1 MLEWVIFALL
11 GYIFFAGGN
20 IVEKIIRTVHIKSPF
35 SFAILLGAF
44 ESLFILLIPFFG
56 INLTSWV
63 FIIPAIGAGA
73 LRVLAFLP
81 YAEALSTE
89 EVSRLVPLWTLDPV
103 FTLLMASFFLGESLT
118 ANFHVAFVLVLL
130 GSVLLMARTGKR
142 MFRLNRAFAFM
153 VASSFLYALQA
164 VLLKFAYF
172 ELSFFH
178 GLIWVSIG
186 TLITT
191 VVILS
196 RKRFREAAREEIIGN
211 VPNRMLAMF
220 AAFGLLGIFFINYA
234 IKLGSVSIVEVM
246 FGFQMVFVLVI
257 ATAFSFAL
265 PSFVRE
271 SVKLKSMSVKIF
283 SIAIML
289 AGLFFL
295 YY

>member
-1 MLEWVIFALL
+1 MLEWVVFALL
-11 GYIFFAGGN
+11 GYLFFAGGN
-20 IVEKIIRTVHIKSPF
+20 IVEKILRTVYVKSPV
-35 SFAILLGAF
+35 SFAVLLGAF

-56 INLTSWV
+56 INLTAWV
-63 FIIPAIGAGA
+63 FILPAVAAGA

-81 YAEALSTE
+81 YAEALSKE

-103 FTLLMASFFLGESLT
+103 FTLLMASVFLGDALT
-118 ANFHVAFVLVLL
+118 ANFYAAFVLVLL
-130 GSVLLMARTGKR
+130 GSVILMARTGKK
-142 MFRLNRAFAFM
+142 MFRLNKAFVLMA
-153 VASSFLYALQA
+153 ASSFLYALQA

-172 ELSFFH
+172 ELSFAH
-178 GLIWVSIG
+178 GLIWISIG
-186 TLITT
+186 TLATT
-191 VVILS
+191 AVILS
-196 RKRFREAAREEIIGN
+196 RKKFREAARDEIIGN

-220 AAFGLLGIFFINYA
+220 AVFGLLGIFFINYA

-246 FGFQMVFVLVI
+246 FGFQMMFVLVI

-271 SVKLKSMSVKIF
+271 SVKLKSISVKIL

>member
-11 GYIFFAGGN
+11 GYLFFAGGN
-20 IVEKIIRTVHIKSPF
+20 IIEKIIRTAHIKSPV
-35 SFAILLGAF
+35 SFAVLLGAF
-44 ESLFILLIPFFG
+44 ESMFILLLPFFG
-56 INLTSWV
+56 LNLTAWV
-63 FIIPAIGAGA
+63 FIIPAIAAGA

-81 YAEALSTE
+81 YAEALSME

-103 FTLLMASFFLGESLT
+103 FTLIMASAFLGELLT
-118 ANFHVAFVLVLL
+118 ANFYVAFVLVLS
-130 GSVLLMARTGKR
+130 GSVILMARTGKK
-142 MFRLNRAFAFM
+142 MFRLNRAFGLM

-186 TLITT
+186 TLATT
-191 VVILS
+191 VIILS

-211 VPNRMLAMF
+211 VPGKILAMF
-220 AAFGLLGIFFINYA
+220 AVFGLLGVFFINYA

-246 FGFQMVFVLVI
+246 FGFQMVFVFLI
-257 ATAFSFAL
+257 ASSLSRWF
-265 PSFVRE
+265 PGFVRE
-271 SVKLKSMSVKIF
+271 EIALKSISVKIF
-283 SIAIML
+283 CICLMA